1 MSANGFTVYRY
12 YNATDT
18 ACNSTLQR
26 IDVRLSQPCTVN
38 TTETNNA
45 TLTCTPTSEKAD
57 SAHYSTGCVIA
68 ANLTSVYATSN
79 DSLVVFSQFADSDVN
94 CSASSLV
101 GGTQYVVDTCV
112 AAHSET
118 GFQTFEGRQ
127 IQSEYVSA
135 NTSNGQ
141 LIRSFFANNNCTNYV
156 SSVLFDSRLTACQS
170 HMSANFSKTPSFKR
184 QVYFSDEACTRPD
197 LITYQLSNK
206 DDCVTKSFCG
216 VAAPFPLQ
224 ETCVDTPNLP
234 ADAAEFFKNRPY
246 AIFDNFLEPNCLGY
260 SHSSAVPMN
269 SCILI
274 EGDQSTSTTF
284 LANGSVQDTTFNGP
298 DCTRG
303 INVTANYNPNG
314 ECNGVWRVTAYNYA
328 SETSA
333 ATAVSLQT
341 SPASPMT
348 GVVESG
354 SGQLSPENNLGAILG
369 GVAGG
374 VVVLAAITAFLCMR
388 YTKKQ
393 LGDDKQLN
401 LNPFSHD
408 ATTDAQIPFMVSSL
422 AQDSTINQTA
432 HQLQTLQTANPNMQ
446 LPPTQ
451 VAPVLLPEENDAY
464 RQLQYFSI
472 LPLPKPL
479 GDEPM

>member
-1 MSANGFTVYRY
+1 
-12 YNATDT
+12 
-18 ACNSTLQR
+18 
-26 IDVRLSQPCTVN
+26 
-38 TTETNNA
+38 
-45 TLTCTPTSEKAD
+45 
-57 SAHYSTGCVIA
+57 
-68 ANLTSVYATSN
+68 
-79 DSLVVFSQFADSDVN
+79 
-94 CSASSLV
+94 
-101 GGTQYVVDTCV
+101 
-112 AAHSET
+112 
-118 GFQTFEGRQ
+118 
-127 IQSEYVSA
+127 
-135 NTSNGQ
+135 
-141 LIRSFFANNNCTNYV
+141 
-156 SSVLFDSRLTACQS
+156 
-170 HMSANFSKTPSFKR
+170 MSANFSKTPSFKR

-234 ADAAEFFKNRPY
+234 ADAAEFFQNRPY

-284 LANGSVQDTTFNGP
+284 LPNGSVQDTTFNGP

-303 INVTANYNPNG
+303 INVTATYSPNG
-314 ECNGVWRVTAYNYA
+314 ECNGVWRLTAYNYA

-333 ATAVSLQT
+333 ASAVSSQT
-341 SPASPMT
+341 SLASPMT
-348 GVVESG
+348 RVMESGSG
-354 SGQLSPENNLGAILG
+354 SGQLSPESNLGAILG

-393 LGDDKQLN
+393 IGDKQLVLSHDN
-401 LNPFSHD
+401 HD
-408 ATTDAQIPFMVSSL
+408 ATADAQIPFMISSL
-422 AQDSTINQTA
+422 AQDSTTNQTA
-432 HQLQTLQTANPNMQ
+432 HQLQTLQTANPNIQ

-479 GDEPM
+479 GDEPIGSSKQLHDLAQQLQSSFPLGSTTSFLDNTLTSSALPPPTITTHTLQPIQIGKVSFPLDPQAWSVAEVALWIVDNGGSQDSARLVNEQDVDGCALLTATVPELADTLEIRTLGQRVRFQVGVDKLRAVAVGVATAAAAASVEVVEAPPAYFNTA